1 MKLHDLRLEVMDTI
15 GKSMD
20 DLLAKYLKPIES
32 NWQPA
37 DLLPDARNPEFIAE
51 INEIQELAKEM
62 DYDLLTVL
70 IGDTITEEALPTY
83 ETWLMDIEGINQQYN
98 ENNPNGWSK
107 WIRGW
112 TAEENRHGDLLN
124 KYLFLCGRVDMREME
139 VTTQHLIN
147 DGFDIGTGRN
157 PYKNFVYTSFQE
169 LATNI
174 SHRRVASLVKKTGN
188 TLLAKING
196 IIAADEARHASAYSD
211 FVKRIFELDP
221 SQMMTSFE
229 DMMRRKIVMPAHFMR
244 QSGDKVGELWR
255 HLSDAAQRTKVY
267 TAQDYINILSSL
279 IKDWDIDKITD
290 FSKNLGIYENPEKL
304 ISISLGS
311 AETTLLKLTSA
322 YSSFVNGGKLVYPIL
337 IDRVQDSEGNTI
349 VNNDKR
355 FCINCDQISYTSEIY
370 PKIKDNYKQVFS
382 PQTAYQITSFL
393 EGVIQRGTGKKL
405 KKLKLNLA
413 GKTGTTNE
421 NTDAWFIGF
430 TSNLVVGVYVG
441 MDNPTPLG
449 KLETGSKTALPIFKD
464 FIETAVKK
472 SDARPFKVSDD
483 IVMMVVDSQTGQKAK
498 FSSKDMIMEAYKSKN
513 VIDGKVLYLN
523 KNRLVLNNI

>member
-174 SHRRVASLVKKTGN
+174 SHRRVASFVKKTGN

-244 QSGDKVGELWR
+244 QSGDKVGELWS
-255 HLSDAAQRTKVY
+255 HFSDAAQRTKVY

-290 FSKNLGIYENPEKL
+290 LNEAGEKARDYIMALPNRLQNITNRMQEPEKEFEFKW
-304 ISISLGS
+304 IG
-311 AETTLLKLTSA
+311 
-322 YSSFVNGGKLVYPIL
+322 P
-337 IDRVQDSEGNTI
+337 TI
-349 VNNDKR
+349 
-355 FCINCDQISYTSEIY
+355 
-370 PKIKDNYKQVFS
+370 
-382 PQTAYQITSFL
+382 
-393 EGVIQRGTGKKL
+393 
-405 KKLKLNLA
+405 
-413 GKTGTTNE
+413 
-421 NTDAWFIGF
+421 
-430 TSNLVVGVYVG
+430 
-441 MDNPTPLG
+441 
-449 KLETGSKTALPIFKD
+449 
-464 FIETAVKK
+464 
-472 SDARPFKVSDD
+472 
-483 IVMMVVDSQTGQKAK
+483 
-498 FSSKDMIMEAYKSKN
+498 
-513 VIDGKVLYLN
+513 
-523 KNRLVLNNI
+523 

>member
-1 MKLHDLRLEVMDTI
+1 MDTI

-244 QSGDKVGELWR
+244 QSGDKVGELWS
-255 HLSDAAQRTKVY
+255 HFSDAAQRTKVY

-290 FSKNLGIYENPEKL
+290 LNEAGEKARDY
-304 ISISLGS
+304 I
-311 AETTLLKLTSA
+311 
-322 YSSFVNGGKLVYPIL
+322 
-337 IDRVQDSEGNTI
+337 
-349 VNNDKR
+349 
-355 FCINCDQISYTSEIY
+355 
-370 PKIKDNYKQVFS
+370 
-382 PQTAYQITSFL
+382 
-393 EGVIQRGTGKKL
+393 
-405 KKLKLNLA
+405 
-413 GKTGTTNE
+413 
-421 NTDAWFIGF
+421 
-430 TSNLVVGVYVG
+430 
-441 MDNPTPLG
+441 M
-449 KLETGSKTALPIFKD
+449 ALP
-464 FIETAVKK
+464 
-472 SDARPFKVSDD
+472 
-483 IVMMVVDSQTGQKAK
+483 
-498 FSSKDMIMEAYKSKN
+498 
-513 VIDGKVLYLN
+513 
-523 KNRLVLNNI
+523 NRLQNITNRMQEPKKEFEFKWIGPTI